1 MEMSLVCFR
10 EVLLELPKQDRLN
23 AMYTMNRIFQ
33 NERQHI
39 ESAVQDAI
47 PNWQRGM
54 RVPDEVASAILN
66 GGGGREFRA

>member
-1 MEMSLVCFR
+1 
-10 EVLLELPKQDRLN
+10 
-23 AMYTMNRIFQ
+23 MYTMNRIFQ